1 MSDSS
6 TERRALVICAHDDDE
21 VFGVGGTIRKLADIG
36 VKVTTIVFAVGNE
49 GYAQLDQKDTIVSR
63 RISEREASQRI
74 LGTEQCFAYEYHDFD
89 NLDCEDVYRKVIQ
102 AVRLVRP
109 HVVFSH
115 LPADYLAHRTLSHV
129 VPEAVWQAGWQC
141 SIELGNPW
149 DVRRLY
155 LFPILELVPTP
166 SHVVDITDTFK
177 AKLKAM
183 KAYHSQIVSISSIL
197 NLIEGKARAYGSIID
212 VEYGE
217 AFVRSQKITVPL
229 RNVMPLLDSLV

>member
-1 MSDSS
+1 MSNSS

-63 RISEREASQRI
+63 RILEREASQRI
-74 LGTEQCFAYEYHDFD
+74 LGTKQCIAYEYHDFD

-102 AVRLVRP
+102 TVRLVRP
-109 HVVFSH
+109 HVIFSH

-141 SIELGNPW
+141 SLELGNPW

-166 SHVVDITDTFK
+166 SHVVDITDTFN

-212 VEYGE
+212 VEVWGSFCALSEDYRTF
-217 AFVRSQKITVPL
+217 A
-229 RNVMPLLDSLV
+229 